1 MYTISTAAL
10 VSVVALASSLA
21 VVVQAQ
27 NSEVTKHFR
36 NAGCQSYD
44 MAVVTSCQDWRINFA
59 PEPSVKEMIGW
70 VVNNNR
76 DVNPACTNLIIG
88 DYVRVFLL

>member
-27 NSEVTKHFR
+27 TSELTKHF
-36 NAGCQSYD
+36 NDPGCSTYA
-44 MAVVTSCQDWRINFA
+44 MAMATSCQDWRINFT
-59 PEPSVKEMIGW
+59 PKPSLKEIMSW
-70 VVNNNR
+70 VADNNR
-76 DVNPACTNLIIG
+76 DVNSACTNLIVG